1 MDAASPTILITGSG
15 RGLGVALVREYA
27 SHGWKVLAT
36 ARRPAESAAL
46 AELARANPKIVI
58 ETLDVTSVA
67 SMQALAAKLRGQ
79 PIDVLFNNAALLGDR
94 HDEGNRRQQLG
105 QLDEALFTQVMR
117 TNVFGPLKLS
127 ETLVDHVLAGRQR
140 KIIALTSG
148 LGSLTLM
155 GQMSRFYY
163 YQLSKAAL
171 NMGFRALRHDLK
183 SRGITVA
190 LLAPGMVA
198 TDMLAESGYRGEA
211 LTPAASAAGLYR
223 LVDALTADDPGLPV
237 NVDGKVLPW

>member
-27 SHGWKVLAT
+27 SHGWNVLAT
-36 ARRPAESAAL
+36 ARRPAESTAL
-46 AELARANPKIVI
+46 AELARANPNIVI